1 MQYLASSEAYF
12 FFYFSCTL
20 NNHFCFSFQGD
31 QKFNVGKRQ
40 SVKPS
45 AYKKNH
51 NFKVSAEIL
60 GVAPEFILAINPL
73 SPNSDQH

>member
-1 MQYLASSEAYF
+1 MQHLASSEAYF
-12 FFYFSCTL
+12 FFYFSRTL
-20 NNHFCFSFQGD
+20 NNHFCFCFQGD

-60 GVAPEFILAINPL
+60 GVAPEFILAINPV
-73 SPNSDQH
+73 SPNSNRH